1 MEATRLIDTLAQ
13 TTTLK
18 TKLQQTLAAY
28 QNLDYHLLNEVL
40 DDDCLYEDM
49 RKTSFV
55 LQQKKIFDTLRKK
68 GDTQMLLSTN
78 ICTGCLCSAPVFVL
92 TGNNSGLKHALYFEF
107 TGDVIT
113 DIFRCSEQSD
123 WLEWMMPFWREFKT
137 LRFSVKYL
145 WKGVLDLILLGKPK
159 TKRVGK

>member
-123 WLEWMMPFWREFKT
+123 WLEWMMPF
-137 LRFSVKYL
+137 
-145 WKGVLDLILLGKPK
+145 
-159 TKRVGK
+159 

>member
-1 MEATRLIDTLAQ
+1 MKATQLIQTLAQ
-13 TTTLK
+13 TATLK

-40 DDDCLYEDM
+40 DDACLYQDM
-49 RKTSFV
+49 RKTSFI
-55 LQQKKIFDTLRKK
+55 LEQKKIFDSLRKK

-78 ICTGCLCSAPVFVL
+78 ICTGCLCGKPLFVL
-92 TGNNSGLKHALYFEF
+92 TGNNSGFKHALYFEF

-123 WLEWMMPFWREFKT
+123 WLDWMEPF
-137 LRFSVKYL
+137 
-145 WKGVLDLILLGKPK
+145 
-159 TKRVGK
+159 

>member
-1 MEATRLIDTLAQ
+1 MEATQLIDTLAQ

-123 WLEWMMPFWREFKT
+123 YFNL
-137 LRFSVKYL
+137 
-145 WKGVLDLILLGKPK
+145 
-159 TKRVGK
+159 

>member
-1 MEATRLIDTLAQ
+1 MEATQLIQTLAQ
-13 TTTLK
+13 TATLK

-40 DDDCLYEDM
+40 DDACLYQDM
-49 RKTSFV
+49 RKTSFI
-55 LQQKKIFDTLRKK
+55 LEQKKIFDSLRKK

-78 ICTGCLCSAPVFVL
+78 ICTGCLCGKPLFVL
-92 TGNNSGLKHALYFEF
+92 TGNNSGFKHALYFEF

-123 WLEWMMPFWREFKT
+123 ILDWMEPF
-137 LRFSVKYL
+137 
-145 WKGVLDLILLGKPK
+145 
-159 TKRVGK
+159 